1 MSKRFLLLTATA
13 VTAFGLTACGTNAAP
28 TTPSF
33 PNAPAPAS
41 VTTAASPAAAAPASQ
56 SPSYLT
62 KKVGDRAGIT
72 NTDTTTAVDF
82 WITKITVDPKCDP
95 YSKREP
101 GKHTVLLD
109 VTVKTAVDKDVAMG
123 GGAFDLLPGLI
134 NPYAFSTTGSSGVT
148 DQAETDLCLT
158 STKEL
163 PSTYAPNH
171 TYTGQIAFATPDASG
186 KLQLT
191 TPSGFFHDGVLGWE
205 WSY

>member
-13 VTAFGLTACGTNAAP
+13 VTALGLTACGTNATP
-28 TTPSF
+28 TAPSF

-41 VTTAASPAAAAPASQ
+41 VTAASPAAAAPTSAE
-56 SPSYLT
+56 PSYLA

-72 NTDTTTAVDF
+72 NTDGSDAVDF

-95 YSKREP
+95 YMSREA
-101 GKHTVLLD
+101 GKHTVVLD
-109 VTVKTAVDKDVAMG
+109 VTVKTSVDKDAGQPG
-123 GGAFDLLPGLI
+123 GGAFDSLPGLI

-148 DQAETDLCLT
+148 DQAETDMCRSNL
-158 STKEL
+158 KEL
-163 PSTYAPNH
+163 PQTYAPNR
-171 TYTGQIAFATPDASG
+171 TYTGQIGFATPDKSG

-191 TPSGFFHDGVLGWE
+191 GPSGGFSNGTLGWE

>member
-41 VTTAASPAAAAPASQ
+41 VNAASRAAAAPTSA
-56 SPSYLT
+56 SPSYLA

-72 NTDTTTAVDF
+72 NSDGSIAVDF
-82 WITKITVDPKCDP
+82 WITKVRVDPKCDP
-95 YSKREP
+95 YSQREA
-101 GKHTVLLD
+101 GKHTVVMD
-109 VTVKTAVDKDVAMG
+109 VTVKTYTDKDASQPG
-123 GGAFDLLPGLI
+123 GSAFDALPGLI
-134 NPYAFSTTGSSGVT
+134 NPYAFSSTGSSGVT
-148 DQAETDLCLT
+148 NQAETDMCLLPQ
-158 STKEL
+158 KEL
-163 PSTYAPNH
+163 PSTYAPNR
-171 TYTGQIAFATPDASG
+171 TYTGQISFATPDASG

-191 TPSGFFHDGVLGWE
+191 VPSGFFQNGGLGWE